1 MSNDPSSNPL
11 KNPEY
16 IIAFGI
22 ALISICA
29 LVVSI
34 QQTRIM
40 SEQRALMHQQA
51 KASVW
56 PRLIMGIGKSHDIDD
71 RSVTDYRISVSNEG
85 VGPAIIKNVKV
96 LYKGEPKTNWWELFR
111 AFEPEEGLKLYV
123 TNSTISQ
130 SIIRQGDNLRILSL
144 KNNLPLANLFYK
156 HSEHISFEIVYES
169 IYGDQWKYAT
179 GLASSFEETLEL
191 ETPIKEFN
199 PEESFEN

>member
-1 MSNDPSSNPL
+1 MSHDSTNPL

-56 PRLIMGIGKSHDIDD
+56 PRLILGIGKSHDIDD

-85 VGPAIIKNVKV
+85 VGPAIIKDVRV
-96 LYKGEPKTNWWELFR
+96 LYKGEPMKNWWELFQK
-111 AFEPEEGLKLYV
+111 FEPDESMQLYV
-123 TNSTISQ
+123 TNSTISG
-130 SIIRQGDNLRILSL
+130 SIIRQGDNTRILSL
-144 KNNLPLANLFYK
+144 KNNLPLANLFYE
-156 HSEHISFEIVYES
+156 HSEHIVFEIVYES

-179 GLASSFEETLEL
+179 GLASSYDETLAL

-199 PEESFEN
+199 VEESFEN